1 MPRKANPKLFTDLA
15 DQRVMTVA
23 EFSDLNAI
31 SIATAKRLLRSGEG
45 PRVLRLST
53 KRIGVRVIDNREWQE
68 ARMRS

>member
-1 MPRKANPKLFTDLA
+1 VPRKANPKLFTDLA